1 MLLYKNTKLRRR
13 RRRRLL
19 ETNKIQGVAKA
30 LVASEPIV
38 GELTVRN
45 SKRQY
50 QTVCDNMIGGRI
62 WQNLAGDAL

>member
-1 MLLYKNTKLRRR
+1 MLPYKNTKLRRR

-19 ETNKIQGVAKA
+19 ETNKIQRVTKA
-30 LVASEPIV
+30 LVASEPMV

-50 QTVCDNMIGGRI
+50 ETVCYNMRQYATI
-62 WQNLAGDAL
+62 